1 MKSLITIPA
10 HFRWLFAI
18 LVAFSLTLPHLT
30 LPSATSQAGKT
41 ASSWR
46 AVDSSVPDVLQ
57 MAGDSGRASESLPNA
72 EGGPVEESF
81 GEGFAGDYSY
91 ETDKLL
97 LLFFM
102 RWGRILAS
110 WSSAYAVV
118 ESPDPVFPFERPPK
132 FSAV

>member
-1 MKSLITIPA
+1 MN
-10 HFRWLFAI
+10 
-18 LVAFSLTLPHLT
+18 
-30 LPSATSQAGKT
+30 
-41 ASSWR
+41 ASVS
-46 AVDSSVPDVLQ
+46 DVLQ
-57 MAGDSGRASESLPNA
+57 MAGDSGRASVSPSDA
-72 EGGPVEESF
+72 DGGPVEESF

-132 FSAV
+132 ASAV